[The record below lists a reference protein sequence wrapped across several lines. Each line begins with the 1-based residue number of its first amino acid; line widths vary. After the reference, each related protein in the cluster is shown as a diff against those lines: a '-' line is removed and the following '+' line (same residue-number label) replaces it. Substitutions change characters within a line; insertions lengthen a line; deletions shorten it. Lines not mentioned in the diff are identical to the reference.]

1 VYPPVS
7 TFPSLPK
14 RIRGDRV
21 REARARHET
30 GDWQAWPDADEPEQ
44 TAGTADDQWRDES

>member
-1 VYPPVS
+1 MHPPIPN
-7 TFPSLPK
+7 FPPLPK

-30 GDWQAWPDADEPEQ
+30 GGWQAWPDADVPEPP
-44 TAGTADDQWRDES
+44 TATSDDQQRDES